1 MQQQVKVL
9 RSSDG
14 GGGGVDEAPGKR
26 KRACP
31 AADRDGEEDEA
42 AQEEEETLKK
52 QCENAATAV
61 AEASGIEVELH
72 TQSPL
77 PEDWEQFLDLKV
89 AKKETRSSA
98 IPVS

>member
-9 RSSDG
+9 RSSD

-31 AADRDGEEDEA
+31 AADRDREEHEA
-42 AQEEEETLKK
+42 AEEEETLKK
-52 QCENAATAV
+52 QCEKAATVV

-89 AKKETRSSA
+89 AKKETRYSA

>member
-14 GGGGVDEAPGKR
+14 GVGVDEAPGKR
-26 KRACP
+26 KRSCP
-31 AADRDGEEDEA
+31 VADRHGEEDEA
-42 AQEEEETLKK
+42 AEEEEETLTK
-52 QCENAATAV
+52 QCEKTATAV
-61 AEASGIEVELH
+61 ADASGIEVELH

-89 AKKETRSSA
+89 ARKETRSSA

>member
-9 RSSDG
+9 RCSDG
-14 GGGGVDEAPGKR
+14 GGGIDEAPGKR

-42 AQEEEETLKK
+42 AEEEVTLKK
-52 QCENAATAV
+52 QCEKAATAV
-61 AEASGIEVELH
+61 ADASGIEVELH

-89 AKKETRSSA
+89 GEKETRSSA